1 MNSKII
7 SYIKENKRK
16 MGILLFWVWVVG
28 YPIGM
33 IFNINKEHSKTEQ
46 QILEHQRQIDEINNK
61 VSDIYTEV
69 QQISQFVATEQTE
82 IEEESKEIETKQES
96 VGTKTQRE
104 QTVAEET
111 SRGGG
116 RIMHVT
122 CTAYTAGDGMTP
134 GTVMANGE
142 TVHYGAIACNFL
154 PIGTKVRI
162 DGEIFTV
169 KDRCG
174 YGDRID
180 IYMNSLDECYQFGIR
195 TKQVEVL

>member
-7 SYIKENKRK
+7 TNIKKHKTTIMR
-16 MGILLFWVWVVG
+16 IAFWAWV
-28 YPIGM
+28 IG
-33 IFNINKEHSKTEQ
+33 FTSLTLYNIDVEHKERER
-46 QILEHQRQIDEINNK
+46 QILEHQRQIDEIDK
-61 VSDIYTEV
+61 KISDIHTEV

-82 IEEESKEIETKQES
+82 IEDESKEIETPTQES
-96 VGTKTQRE
+96 EVKRE
-104 QTVAEET
+104 RYTEET
-111 SRGGG
+111 NRGSG

-142 TVHYGAIACNFL
+142 KVHYGAVACNFL
-154 PIGTKVRI
+154 PLGTKIRI
-162 DGEIFTV
+162 DGEVYTV

-174 YGDRID
+174 HSDRID

>member
-7 SYIKENKRK
+7 TNIKKHKTTIVR
-16 MGILLFWVWVVG
+16 IAFLAWV
-28 YPIGM
+28 IG
-33 IFNINKEHSKTEQ
+33 FTSLTLYNIDVEHKERER
-46 QILEHQRQIDEINNK
+46 QILEHQRKIDEIDK
-61 VSDIYTEV
+61 KISDIHTEV
-69 QQISQFVATEQTE
+69 QQISQFVATEQAE
-82 IEEESKEIETKQES
+82 IEDESKEIETPTQES
-96 VGTKTQRE
+96 EVKRE
-104 QTVAEET
+104 RDTEET
-111 SRGGG
+111 NRGSG

-142 TVHYGAIACNFL
+142 KVHYGAVACNFL
-154 PIGTKVRI
+154 PLGTKIRI
-162 DGEIFTV
+162 DGEVYTV

-174 YGDRID
+174 HSDRID

>member
-7 SYIKENKRK
+7 TNIKKYKTVIAR
-16 MGILLFWVWVVG
+16 IAFWAWV
-28 YPIGM
+28 IG
-33 IFNINKEHSKTEQ
+33 FTSLTLYNIDVEHKEREK
-46 QILEHQRQIDEINNK
+46 QILEHQRQIDEIDK
-61 VSDIYTEV
+61 KISDIHTEV

-82 IEEESKEIETKQES
+82 IEDESKEIETPTQES
-96 VGTKTQRE
+96 EVKRERDTK
-104 QTVAEET
+104 ET
-111 SRGGG
+111 NRGSG

-142 TVHYGAIACNFL
+142 KVHYGAVACNFL
-154 PIGTKVRI
+154 PLGTKIRI
-162 DGEIFTV
+162 DGEVYTV

-174 YGDRID
+174 HSDRID

>member
-7 SYIKENKRK
+7 TNIKKHKTTIMR
-16 MGILLFWVWVVG
+16 IAFWAWV
-28 YPIGM
+28 IG
-33 IFNINKEHSKTEQ
+33 FTSLTLYNIDVEHKERER
-46 QILEHQRQIDEINNK
+46 QILEHQRQIDEIDK
-61 VSDIYTEV
+61 KISDIHTEV

-82 IEEESKEIETKQES
+82 IEDESKEIETPTQES
-96 VGTKTQRE
+96 EVKRE
-104 QTVAEET
+104 RDAEET
-111 SRGGG
+111 NRGSG
-116 RIMHVT
+116 RVMHVT

-142 TVHYGAIACNFL
+142 KVHYGAVACNFL
-154 PIGTKVRI
+154 PLGTKIRI
-162 DGEIFTV
+162 DGEVYTV

-174 YGDRID
+174 HSDRID